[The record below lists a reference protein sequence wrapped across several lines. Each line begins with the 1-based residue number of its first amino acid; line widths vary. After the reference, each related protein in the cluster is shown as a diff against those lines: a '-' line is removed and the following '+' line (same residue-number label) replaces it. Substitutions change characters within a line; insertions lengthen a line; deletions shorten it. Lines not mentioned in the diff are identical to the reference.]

1 MNWKALLTMMV
12 FGLWPLWAAGQTV
25 DGTVSDARTGETLIG
40 ATVLETATGKGTVTN
55 AYGRF
60 TLTPGVG
67 HATLKVSYIGYAPQT
82 FEVELAGDRTLE
94 VRLEPSVD
102 LQEVTITAERA
113 GMPTVSQMSA
123 IEVPVEQI
131 KMVPVLFGEADV
143 LKAIQLLPGV
153 QSGMEGTSGIY
164 VRGGGP
170 DENLFLL
177 DGIPLYNVNHL
188 GGFFSAFN
196 SDAVK
201 NVTLY
206 KGSFPA
212 RFAGRI
218 SSVLDIATNNG
229 NDKEWHGCVTLG
241 AIAAKVS
248 VEGPIVREK
257 TTMSVSLRRTYLDAL
272 LRPLM
277 AIASAEDDMD
287 DINAGYYFYDL
298 NAKVTHKFSDRSR
311 LYATLYMGN
320 DAIYMDLES
329 DRSDIDDSRYL
340 EKSGMKYGWGNMAA
354 AVRWNYVL
362 NPRLFMNVTGSYT
375 RYRNSLDFGI
385 EAHYTEAD
393 GSREDEEMAM
403 DYNSGI
409 RDFTARV
416 DFDYTPL
423 PEHDIKFGGVVTHHL
438 FTPEVTGFKLKLEE
452 TGNVIENINSKMGE
466 SRVRAEEMTLYG
478 GDDWSLTDALKV
490 NAGVALAGFLVE
502 GKFYPS
508 VQPRLSGRFMMTDD
522 LSVKAGYAY
531 MTQYLHLLSTSNI
544 SLPTD
549 LWVPVTNRIPPMGS
563 HQVALGVFYTRWGID
578 FSVEGYYKW
587 MHNLMEYRPGSTFLG
602 SSTGWENKVCLGD
615 GRAYGIEFL
624 AQKTV
629 GKITGWVGYTLS
641 RTLRRFDDINNGEEF
656 PAKFDRI
663 HDLSVT
669 LQYKPSEKFDC
680 GVTWVYATGDTRTLA
695 LQEFQG
701 QTASDWLVGG
711 MNRSRYGYIE
721 HRNNFRMPSYH
732 RLDISVNFHKRKKHG
747 IRTWNISVYNVY
759 NRQNPFLIY
768 KDYRNELTD
777 GTYQRKPVL
786 KQLSLFPIIPTVS
799 YIYKF

>member
-1 MNWKALLTMMV
+1 MNRKALLTMMV

-40 ATVLETATGKGTVTN
+40 ATVLETGTGKGTVTN

-67 HATLKVSYIGYAPQT
+67 HATLKVSYIGYASQT

-102 LQEVTITAERA
+102 LQEVTVTADRA

-320 DAIYMDLES
+320 RTVPTS
-329 DRSDIDDSRYL
+329 
-340 EKSGMKYGWGNMAA
+340 
-354 AVRWNYVL
+354 
-362 NPRLFMNVTGSYT
+362 TT
-375 RYRNSLDFGI
+375 HGI
-385 EAHYTEAD
+385 
-393 GSREDEEMAM
+393 
-403 DYNSGI
+403 
-409 RDFTARV
+409 
-416 DFDYTPL
+416 
-423 PEHDIKFGGVVTHHL
+423 
-438 FTPEVTGFKLKLEE
+438 
-452 TGNVIENINSKMGE
+452 
-466 SRVRAEEMTLYG
+466 
-478 GDDWSLTDALKV
+478 W
-490 NAGVALAGFLVE
+490 
-502 GKFYPS
+502 
-508 VQPRLSGRFMMTDD
+508 
-522 LSVKAGYAY
+522 
-531 MTQYLHLLSTSNI
+531 
-544 SLPTD
+544 
-549 LWVPVTNRIPPMGS
+549 
-563 HQVALGVFYTRWGID
+563 
-578 FSVEGYYKW
+578 
-587 MHNLMEYRPGSTFLG
+587 
-602 SSTGWENKVCLGD
+602 
-615 GRAYGIEFL
+615 
-624 AQKTV
+624 
-629 GKITGWVGYTLS
+629 
-641 RTLRRFDDINNGEEF
+641 
-656 PAKFDRI
+656 
-663 HDLSVT
+663 
-669 LQYKPSEKFDC
+669 
-680 GVTWVYATGDTRTLA
+680 
-695 LQEFQG
+695 
-701 QTASDWLVGG
+701 
-711 MNRSRYGYIE
+711 RSRA
-721 HRNNFRMPSYH
+721 
-732 RLDISVNFHKRKKHG
+732 
-747 IRTWNISVYNVY
+747 
-759 NRQNPFLIY
+759 
-768 KDYRNELTD
+768 
-777 GTYQRKPVL
+777 
-786 KQLSLFPIIPTVS
+786 
-799 YIYKF
+799 